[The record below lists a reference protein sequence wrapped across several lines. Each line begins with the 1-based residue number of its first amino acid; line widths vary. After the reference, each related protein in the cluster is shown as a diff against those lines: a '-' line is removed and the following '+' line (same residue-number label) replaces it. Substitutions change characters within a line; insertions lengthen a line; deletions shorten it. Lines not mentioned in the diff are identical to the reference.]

1 MNLTYDFWPMNW
13 PMILTYELDL
23 WVDLWFWP
31 MKLLIGHLWCEI
43 IGTLWYLKI
52 IGQIHN
58 WNHKETSMACVLK
71 CAPRSSL
78 FSRLPVPINLDK
90 YANMLA
96 YLYRM
101 NHAIFHIT
109 PHVRNNVFVIKVV
122 HAIGC
127 WFSYV
132 VFMRFCFH
140 AFFHACLFRAFL
152 EMRNAFSFLFYTL
165 FFVC

>member
-1 MNLTYDFWPMNW
+1 MRFEMRTALSLCLADYLCRLIF
-13 PMILTYELDL
+13 
-23 WVDLWFWP
+23 VD
-31 MKLLIGHLWCEI
+31 
-43 IGTLWYLKI
+43 
-52 IGQIHN
+52 Q
-58 WNHKETSMACVLK
+58 
-71 CAPRSSL
+71 
-78 FSRLPVPINLDK
+78 
-90 YANMLA
+90 YANMVA

-132 VFMRFCFH
+132 VFTCMFFMRSFRTSFPYVVFMRFCFH

-165 FFVC
+165 FFVY

>member
-1 MNLTYDFWPMNW
+1 MRFEMRSALFLCLANYLCR
-13 PMILTYELDL
+13 
-23 WVDLWFWP
+23 
-31 MKLLIGHLWCEI
+31 LIF
-43 IGTLWYLKI
+43 
-52 IGQIHN
+52 
-58 WNHKETSMACVLK
+58 V
-71 CAPRSSL
+71 
-78 FSRLPVPINLDK
+78 DK
-90 YANMLA
+90 YLNMLA

-140 AFFHACLFRAFL
+140 AFFHVCLLRAFL
-152 EMRNAFSFLFYTL
+152 EMR
-165 FFVC
+165 FFF

>member
-1 MNLTYDFWPMNW
+1 MRFEMRTALSLCLANYLCR
-13 PMILTYELDL
+13 
-23 WVDLWFWP
+23 
-31 MKLLIGHLWCEI
+31 LIF
-43 IGTLWYLKI
+43 
-52 IGQIHN
+52 
-58 WNHKETSMACVLK
+58 V
-71 CAPRSSL
+71 
-78 FSRLPVPINLDK
+78 DK

-132 VFMRFCFH
+132 VFTCMFFYAFFSYVISIRCFH
-140 AFFHACLFRAFL
+140 AFLFPCVFSCVSFSCVL
-152 EMRNAFSFLFYTL
+152 RNAKCVFFSFLIRYFSFIKMTYDFDL
-165 FFVC
+165 WFSS